1 MALDAFGRLRTS
13 DCFTTFN
20 YYPSDMTANTNLD
33 IDVWVSGATGGAQ
46 SYNSQNY
53 IEMPISGSG
62 VTYSLRTTKQPM
74 IYQPGKSRLIY
85 MTGVLMTTVP
95 PLSGTVFSHM
105 GIFTVDNTS
114 PIAPNVPVI
123 RQGTYLK
130 TNGTNFYWEDVNQ
143 GPIIESVI
151 QTSWNIDTF
160 DGNGPSGKT
169 LTVSA
174 NANKNLLIV
183 IDQEWLGVGR
193 IRCGFIIDGVIYYAH
208 QFLHNGMDIQYTNT
222 PRLNLSYYI
231 VGNSAN
237 TMRQMC
243 STSISEGGYFSTGR
257 INNINV
263 PVNSLIS
270 VNTTQDI
277 VLLGLR
283 IQSGFP
289 FATFFIK
296 QLSFLYTITGSSS
309 GKYAQFKIQMH
320 STNGSIGAVT
330 NPVSALSFNPLNNS
344 SVEFCTGNGTTYV
357 STPGFIIGS
366 GYLETATALEIVSVV
381 NDSLQIRNL
390 FTKYDTLYITAIVSA
405 SGTMGASVTFIEDI

>member
-20 YYPSDMTANTNLD
+20 YYPSAMTDNTTLD
-33 IDVWVSGATGGAQ
+33 IDVWVSGQTGGAQ
-46 SYNSQNY
+46 SYNTQNY
-53 IEMPISGSG
+53 IDMPISGPNN
-62 VTYSLRTTKQPM
+62 TYSLRTTKQPM

-85 MTGVLMTTVP
+85 MTGVLMTIVP
-95 PLSGTVFSHM
+95 PTSGTASSHM

-114 PIAPNVPVI
+114 PIAPNVPI
-123 RQGTYLK
+123 ITQGTYLK
-130 TNGTNFYWEDVNQ
+130 TNGINFYWEDVIQ
-143 GPIIESVI
+143 GPTIESII

-160 DGNGPSGKT
+160 NGSGPSGKT
-169 LTVSA
+169 LTVAA

-208 QFLHNGMDIQYTNT
+208 QFLHNGMNIQYTNT
-222 PRLNLSYYI
+222 PRLNLSYLI
-231 VGNSAN
+231 IGNSTN
-237 TMRQMC
+237 SMRQMC

-257 INNINV
+257 INNVNI

-270 VNTTQDI
+270 VVTSNT
-277 VLLGLR
+277 VLLGIR

-289 FATFFIK
+289 YATFFIK
-296 QLSFLYTITGSSS
+296 QLSFLYTIIGSSS
-309 GKYAQFKIQMH
+309 GKYAQFTIQMH
-320 STNGSIGAVT
+320 STNGSIGG
-330 NPVSALSFNPLNNS
+330 LSGTPTFLPLVNS
-344 SVEFCTGNGTTYV
+344 SIEYYTGNGITVT
-357 STPGFIIGS
+357 SPGFIIGS
-366 GYLETATALEIVSVV
+366 GYLETATAIEIVSVV

-390 FTKYDTLYITAIVSA
+390 FTRYDTLYITATVSA